1 MHDLPTEKSACIG
14 GNDMYETINNLPQ
27 PQQIEVLAKE
37 LVQIPSVNSSAHG
50 EVDICR
56 RVAEILSS
64 FPYFQ
69 EHPDLVWE
77 TPLLN
82 DPLQRSNVFAFL
94 PKADSKKIVLLHAH
108 IDTVGIEDFGK
119 QKADAFS
126 PERLLRFFENYEADA
141 DVQSDALSGEW
152 AFGRGMLD
160 MKSGMAVHL
169 ANLLHYSLNPQ
180 ELPFNLLLMG
190 NPVEENDHTGVI
202 AALPELLAFK
212 RKGYEFIVAVN
223 TDFVSPLF
231 EGDDTRY
238 LYTGAAGK
246 ILPCFYI
253 KGRETHV
260 GSTLQGI
267 DPTLLSSAINLAI
280 NTNSDLCELIDDEEV
295 LPSSA
300 LQQRDCKDF
309 YNVQTAKVAHLYFN
323 TFLYERSVTDVLT
336 VLRSAAEEAVRQV
349 TDKLD
354 ARLAEY
360 RARVGVPIGTIE
372 HEVTVLLFED
382 YLRECSQKGV
392 DTAAIIEENLEKYG
406 QEDKRAF
413 GFRVVDAL
421 EHATG
426 DDAAKVI
433 LFLAPP
439 FCPHNGI
446 EPDSPVDHAISA
458 AMEKIGAEHGQTFKK
473 RRFFPFLSD
482 SSYLSMSETKEEILT
497 LIQNFPGM
505 ESIYPLPTD
514 DIQEL
519 SIPAVNLGVYGKGA
533 HTWKERVYKPYSYEV
548 LPRLIREVIV
558 HLSREERNLEVSR
571 DKRLSGSL
579 GKP

>member
-1 MHDLPTEKSACIG
+1 MHDLSVEKIQRLG
-14 GNDMYETINNLPQ
+14 GTDMYEKIKNLTQ
-27 PQQIEVLAKE
+27 PQQIEALANE

-50 EVDICR
+50 EADVSR
-56 RVAEILSS
+56 RVFEILSG

-69 EHPDLVWE
+69 EHPELVWE

-82 DPLQRSNVFAFL
+82 DPLQRRNVLAFL

-126 PERLLRFFENYEADA
+126 PDRLLRFFENYEADA
-141 DVQSDALSGEW
+141 EVQMDALSGEW

-169 ANLLHYSLNPQ
+169 ANLLHYSTHP
-180 ELPFNLLLMG
+180 EDLPFNLLLMG

-202 AALPELLAFK
+202 ASLPELLAFK
-212 RKGYEFIVAVN
+212 RKGYAFVIAVN
-223 TDFVSPLF
+223 TDFVSPLY
-231 EGDDTRY
+231 EGDSTRY

-280 NTNSDLCELIDDEEV
+280 NTNPDLCELIDDEEV

-336 VLRSAAEEAVRQV
+336 VLRDAAEAAVREV
-349 TDKLD
+349 SEKLD

-372 HEVTVLLFED
+372 HEVKVLLFED
-382 YLRECSQKGV
+382 YLRECSRKGV
-392 DTAAIIEENLEKYG
+392 DTAAIIAETLKKYG
-406 QEDKRAF
+406 SEDKRAF
-413 GFRVVDAL
+413 GFRVIDAL

-426 DDAAKVI
+426 DDSAKVI

-446 EPDSPVDHAISA
+446 EADSPVDHAISV
-458 AMEKIGAEHGQTFKK
+458 AMEKIGAAHGQIFKK

-482 SSYLSMSETKEEILT
+482 SSYLSMSESKEEILT

-514 DIQEL
+514 AIQEL
-519 SIPAVNLGVYGKGA
+519 SIPAVNLGVFGKGA
-533 HTWKERVYKPYSYEV
+533 HTWKERIHKPYSYEV
-548 LPRLIREVIV
+548 LPQLIREVISNLV
-558 HLSREERNLEVSR
+558 REEKDHADSA
-571 DKRLSGSL
+571 KRLTGSVVIF
-579 GKP
+579 

>member
-1 MHDLPTEKSACIG
+1 
-14 GNDMYETINNLPQ
+14 MYEKIKNLTQ
-27 PQQIEVLAKE
+27 PQQIEALAKE

-50 EVDICR
+50 EADISK
-56 RVAEILSS
+56 RVFEILSS
-64 FPYFQ
+64 FPYYQ
-69 EHPDLVWE
+69 EHSNLVWE
-77 TPLLN
+77 APMKN
-82 DPLQRSNVFAFL
+82 DPLQRRNVFAFF

-108 IDTVGIEDFGK
+108 IDTVGVEDFGK
-119 QKADAFS
+119 QKPDAFS
-126 PERLLRFFENYEADA
+126 PDRLLRFFENYEADA
-141 DVQSDALSGEW
+141 ELQRDALSGDW

-169 ANLLHYSLNPQ
+169 ANLLHYSLNPE
-180 ELPFNLLLMG
+180 ELPFSLLLMG

-202 AALPELLAFK
+202 ASLPELLAFK
-212 RKGYEFIVAVN
+212 RKGYEIVIAVN
-223 TDFVSPLF
+223 TDFVSPLY
-231 EGDDTRY
+231 EGDSTRY

-280 NTNSDLCELIDDEEV
+280 NTNPDLCELIDDEEV

-323 TFLYERSVTDVLT
+323 TFLYERSVTEVLT
-336 VLRSAAEEAVRQV
+336 VLRGAAEEAVREV

-360 RARVGVPIGTIE
+360 RARVGVPIGTID
-372 HEVTVLLFED
+372 HEVKVLLFED
-382 YLRECSQKGV
+382 YLRECSEKGV
-392 DTAAIIEENLEKYG
+392 DTSAIIADTLNKYG
-406 QEDKRAF
+406 SEDKRAF
-413 GFRVVDAL
+413 GFRVIDAL

-426 DDAAKVI
+426 DDSAKVI

-446 EPDSPVDHAISA
+446 ETNSSVDRAISD
-458 AMEKIGAEHGQTFKK
+458 AMEKIGEEQGQTFKK

-519 SIPAVNLGVYGKGA
+519 SIPAVNLGVFGKGA
-533 HTWKERVYKPYSYEV
+533 HTWKERIYKPYSYEV
-548 LPRLIREVIV
+548 LPQLIRKVISN
-558 HLSREERNLEVSR
+558 LS
-571 DKRLSGSL
+571 
-579 GKP
+579 

>member
-1 MHDLPTEKSACIG
+1 
-14 GNDMYETINNLPQ
+14 MYDKIKNLPQ
-27 PQQIEVLAKE
+27 AQQIEALAKE

-50 EVDICR
+50 EADISR
-56 RVAEILSS
+56 RVAEILAS

-77 TPLLN
+77 APLPN

-94 PKADSKKIVLLHAH
+94 PKADSKQIVLLHAH
-108 IDTVGIEDFGK
+108 IDTVGVEDFGK

-126 PERLLRFFENYEADA
+126 PDRLLRFFENYAADA
-141 DVQSDALSGEW
+141 EVQRDALSGEW

-169 ANLLHYSLNPQ
+169 ANLLHYSSNP
-180 ELPFNLLLMG
+180 EDLPFNLLLMG

-202 AALPELLAFK
+202 ASLPELLAFK
-212 RKGYEFIVAVN
+212 RKGLEFVIAVN
-223 TDFVSPLF
+223 TDFVSPLY
-231 EGDDTRY
+231 EGDSTRY

-280 NTNSDLCELIDDEEV
+280 NTNPDLCELIDDEEV

-323 TFLYERSVTDVLT
+323 TFLYERSVTDVLM
-336 VLRSAAEEAVRQV
+336 VLRGAAEDAVRNV
-349 TDKLD
+349 SDKLD

-372 HEVTVLLFED
+372 HEVKVLLFEE
-382 YLRECSQKGV
+382 YLRECSQKGMDV
-392 DTAAIIEENLEKYG
+392 SAIIADTLKKHG
-406 QEDKRAF
+406 SEDKRAF
-413 GFRVVDAL
+413 GFRVIDAL

-426 DDAAKVI
+426 DDSAKVI

-446 EPDSPVDHAISA
+446 EADSPVDHAISA

-482 SSYLSMSETKEEILT
+482 SSYLSMSESKEEIRT

-514 DIQEL
+514 AIQEL
-519 SIPAVNLGVYGKGA
+519 SIPAVNLGVFGKGA
-533 HTWKERVYKPYSYEV
+533 HTWKERIHKPYSYEI
-548 LPRLIREVIV
+548 LPRLIREVIANLA
-558 HLSREERNLEVSR
+558 HAEEGDVNSG
-571 DKRLSGSL
+571 KRLSGSV
-579 GKP
+579 GKS

>member
-1 MHDLPTEKSACIG
+1 ME
-14 GNDMYETINNLPQ
+14 
-27 PQQIEVLAKE
+27 
-37 LVQIPSVNSSAHG
+37 
-50 EVDICR
+50 
-56 RVAEILSS
+56 
-64 FPYFQ
+64 
-69 EHPDLVWE
+69 
-77 TPLLN
+77 N
-82 DPLQRSNVFAFL
+82 DPLQRRNVFAFL

-108 IDTVGIEDFGK
+108 IDTVGVEDFGK

-126 PERLLRFFENYEADA
+126 PGRLLRFFENYEADA
-141 DVQSDALSGEW
+141 EVQRDALSGEW

-169 ANLLHYSLNPQ
+169 ANLLHYSLHPEQ
-180 ELPFNLLLMG
+180 LPFNLLLMG

-202 AALPELLAFK
+202 ASLPELLVFK
-212 RKGYEFIVAVN
+212 RKGYEFVIAVN

-231 EGDDTRY
+231 EGDSTRY

-280 NTNSDLCELIDDEEV
+280 NTNPDLCELIDDEEV

-323 TFLYERSVTDVLT
+323 TFLYERSVTEVLT
-336 VLRSAAEEAVRQV
+336 VLRGAAEEAVREV

-360 RARVGVPIGTIE
+360 RARVGVPIGTIG
-372 HEVTVLLFED
+372 HEVKVLLFEE
-382 YLRECSQKGV
+382 YLRECSEKGV
-392 DTAAIIEENLEKYG
+392 DTAAIIADTLNKYG
-406 QEDKRAF
+406 SEDKRAF
-413 GFRVVDAL
+413 GFRVIDAL

-426 DDAAKVI
+426 DDSAKVI

-446 EPDSPVDHAISA
+446 ETNSSVDRAISD
-458 AMEKIGAEHGQTFKK
+458 AMEKIGEEQGQTFKK

-519 SIPAVNLGVYGKGA
+519 SIPAVNLGVFGKGA
-533 HTWKERVYKPYSYEV
+533 HTWKERIYKPYSYEV
-548 LPRLIREVIV
+548 LPQLIRKVISN
-558 HLSREERNLEVSR
+558 LSREEDHAES
-571 DKRLSGSL
+571 DKRLSRSIGN
-579 GKP
+579 P

>member
-1 MHDLPTEKSACIG
+1 MHDLSTEKSKRIG
-14 GNDMYETINNLPQ
+14 GNIMYEKIKNLPQ
-27 PQQIEVLAKE
+27 PQQIEALAKE

-50 EVDICR
+50 EADISK
-56 RVAEILSS
+56 RVFEILSS

-69 EHPDLVWE
+69 EHPNLVWE
-77 TPLLN
+77 TPMEN
-82 DPLQRSNVFAFL
+82 DPLQRRNVFAFL

-108 IDTVGIEDFGK
+108 IDTVGVEDFGK

-126 PERLLRFFENYEADA
+126 PGRLLRFFENYEADA
-141 DVQSDALSGEW
+141 EVQRDALSGEW

-169 ANLLHYSLNPQ
+169 ANLLHYSLHPEQ
-180 ELPFNLLLMG
+180 LPFNLLLMG

-202 AALPELLAFK
+202 ASLPELLVFK
-212 RKGYEFIVAVN
+212 RKGYEFVIAVN

-231 EGDDTRY
+231 EGDSTRY

-280 NTNSDLCELIDDEEV
+280 NTNPDLCELIDDEEV

-323 TFLYERSVTDVLT
+323 TFLYERSVTEVLT
-336 VLRSAAEEAVRQV
+336 VLRGAAEEAVREV

-360 RARVGVPIGTIE
+360 RARVGVPIGTIG
-372 HEVTVLLFED
+372 HEVKVLLFEE
-382 YLRECSQKGV
+382 YLRECSEKGV
-392 DTAAIIEENLEKYG
+392 DTAAIIADTLNKYG
-406 QEDKRAF
+406 SEDKRAF
-413 GFRVVDAL
+413 GFRVIDAL

-426 DDAAKVI
+426 DDSAKVI

-446 EPDSPVDHAISA
+446 ETNSSVDRAISD
-458 AMEKIGAEHGQTFKK
+458 AMEKIGEEQGQTFKK

-519 SIPAVNLGVYGKGA
+519 SIPAVNLGVFGKGA
-533 HTWKERVYKPYSYEV
+533 HTWKERIYKPYSYEV
-548 LPRLIREVIV
+548 LPQLIRKVISN
-558 HLSREERNLEVSR
+558 LSREEDHAES
-571 DKRLSGSL
+571 DKRLSRSIGN
-579 GKP
+579 P

>member
-1 MHDLPTEKSACIG
+1 
-14 GNDMYETINNLPQ
+14 MYERIKNLPQ
-27 PQQIEVLAKE
+27 SQQIEALAKE

-50 EVDICR
+50 EADLSR
-56 RVAEILSS
+56 RVFEILSS

-69 EHPDLVWE
+69 EHPELVWE
-77 TPLLN
+77 TPLEN
-82 DPLQRSNVFAFL
+82 DPLQRRNVFAFL

-108 IDTVGIEDFGK
+108 IDTVGVEDFGK

-126 PERLLRFFENYEADA
+126 PDRLLRFFENYAADA
-141 DVQSDALSGEW
+141 EVQRDALSGEW

-169 ANLLHYSLNPQ
+169 ANLLHYSLNPEQ
-180 ELPFNLLLMG
+180 LTFNLLLMG

-202 AALPELLAFK
+202 ASLPELLAFK
-212 RKGYEFIVAVN
+212 RKGYEFVIAVN
-223 TDFVSPLF
+223 TDFVSPLY
-231 EGDDTRY
+231 EGDSTRY

-267 DPTLLSSAINLAI
+267 DPTLLSSAINLVI
-280 NTNSDLCELIDDEEV
+280 NTNPDLCELIDDEEV

-323 TFLYERSVTDVLT
+323 TFLYERSVTEVLT
-336 VLRSAAEEAVRQV
+336 VLRGAAEEAVREV

-372 HEVTVLLFED
+372 HEVKVLLFEE

-392 DTAAIIEENLEKYG
+392 DTAVIIADTFKKYG
-406 QEDKRAF
+406 SEDKRAF
-413 GFRVVDAL
+413 GFRLVEAL

-426 DDAAKVI
+426 DDSAKVI

-439 FCPHNGI
+439 FCTHNGI

-458 AMEKIGAEHGQTFKK
+458 AMEKIGAEHGHTFKK

-482 SSYLSMSETKEEILT
+482 SSYLSMSESKKEIRT

-505 ESIYPLPTD
+505 ETIYPLPTD
-514 DIQEL
+514 AIQEL
-519 SIPAVNLGVYGKGA
+519 SIPAVNLGVLGKGA
-533 HTWKERVYKPYSYEV
+533 HTWKEMIHKPYSYEV
-548 LPRLIREVIV
+548 LPRLIREVI
-558 HLSREERNLEVSR
+558 SNLEHAEEGDVNSG
-571 DKRLSGSL
+571 KRLSGSA
-579 GKP
+579 G